1 MLRSRFG
8 ALLNLRCPREVC
20 VKALSVCLDT
30 SLEKFRT
37 DISNEDQLC
46 ILVMYRRM
54 EVEVGYSWGRK
65 HSENCGSGA
74 KCKEGSGPL
83 NNTGLISQNEMAV
96 TMTDEVLSSIWVRTM
111 FGKGPGLPRDTHW
124 VGYESEQS

>member
-1 MLRSRFG
+1 M
-8 ALLNLRCPREVC
+8 LNLRCPSEVC

-30 SLEKFRT
+30 SLEKFRNK
-37 DISNEDQLC
+37 IPNEDQLG
-46 ILVMYRRM
+46 ILVMHTRV
-54 EVEVGYSWGRK
+54 EVEVGYSLGRK
-65 HSENCGSGA
+65 HSEYGGSGA
-74 KCKEGSGPL
+74 KCKEGGGPL

-124 VGYESEQS
+124 VGYESEPS